1 MRAARRF
8 TIRGRVQGVWF
19 RDSTRRQALSL
30 ALTGTAINLENG
42 DVEVLAYGEP
52 AALDS
57 LAEWLRCGPP
67 LAEVTEVSASPAQW
81 QAVRGFSIG

>member
-19 RDSTRRQALSL
+19 RDSTRRQAQSL
-30 ALTGTAINLENG
+30 ALTGHAINLDNG
-42 DVEVLAYGEP
+42 DVEVFACGAP

-57 LAEWLRCGPP
+57 LAEWLQRGPP
-67 LAEVTEVSASPAQW
+67 LAQVSEVIVAQAEW
-81 QAVRGFSIG
+81 QDLPGFLIR